1 MSIPPVVPPS
11 TLRGIKR
18 KAKSIARLRKISH
31 SDALKIAAMES
42 GYENFR
48 HAQRALKRSS
58 GEPAPS
64 IPPSPLSAATIAIV
78 HNVAAPNSNAQGTR
92 MGIKMSSAS
101 DQNKQEWEADTYQK
115 GMGAEPLQCMHCA
128 TPVAHNPPHT
138 REMHDKSVFVQG
150 YFRLLP
156 KGAHGAN
163 CPFGVDEEITKIAK
177 TSEGLIESLQK
188 DRYQMRLVM
197 IKEALEGAGTP
208 KKTDGGTRA
217 NAGRTY
223 THNPGLLPAYIN
235 SANRALKLRTL
246 CASNQDIEQHLEL
259 VFEGNVKVAWN
270 QFYFESEQH
279 MSCFHVVSQNTVQH
293 PIAIHGQVNSVR
305 CGLKGDP
312 SKNVINLQMSK
323 FRPNPDDP
331 ENGVGVE
338 VSIWS
343 PQTDW
348 FKGIQ
353 DGDEVVVLGMWK
365 PATASPAPA
374 QRQGRY
380 KTFTKRRL
388 SLNMVLKAQITKVK

>member
-1 MSIPPVVPPS
+1 MSATPVVPPS

-18 KAKSIARLRKISH
+18 KAKSIARLRQISH
-31 SDALKIAAMES
+31 SKALDIAALES

-48 HAQRALKRSS
+48 HAQRALKRA
-58 GEPAPS
+58 PDDARPPLAPS
-64 IPPSPLSAATIAIV
+64 PPSIAAVQEIV
-78 HNVAAPNSNAQGTR
+78 APNSNEQGMR
-92 MGIKMSSAS
+92 MGIKMSSAC

-115 GMGAEPLQCMHCA
+115 GLGAEPLQCTHCG
-128 TPVAHNPPHT
+128 THVTHNPPHT

-156 KGAHGAN
+156 KGAHAAN
-163 CPFGVDEEITKIAK
+163 CPFGVDEEINKIAK
-177 TSEGLIESLQK
+177 TSEGLIESIQRDK
-188 DRYQMRLVM
+188 YRMRLVM
-197 IKEALEGAGTP
+197 IKEALEGAGAP
-208 KKTDGGTRA
+208 KNPDGGGRA
-217 NAGRTY
+217 KTGRTY
-223 THNPGLLPAYIN
+223 TSTQGLLPAYIN

-270 QFYFESEQH
+270 QFYFESDEH
-279 MSCFHVVSQNTVQH
+279 MSGFHAVSQNTVQH
-293 PIAIHGQVNSVR
+293 PIAIHGQVSSVR
-305 CGLKGDP
+305 CGLKGDT

-323 FRPNPDDP
+323 FRPDP
-331 ENGVGVE
+331 ENPENGIGVE

-343 PQTDW
+343 PQSEW

-365 PATASPAPA
+365 TATTPPAAA
-374 QRQGRY
+374 QREGRY

-388 SLNMVLKAQITKVK
+388 SLNMVLKAQITKVL